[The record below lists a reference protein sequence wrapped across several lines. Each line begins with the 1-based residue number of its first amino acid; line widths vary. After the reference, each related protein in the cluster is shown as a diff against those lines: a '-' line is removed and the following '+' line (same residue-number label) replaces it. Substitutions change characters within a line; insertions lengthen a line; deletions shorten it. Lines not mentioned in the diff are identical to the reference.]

1 MKLTLNCMLVALLVA
16 WASPLFGQV
25 DALRQWSDATGKF
38 NVQASLIAVRGQ
50 DVFLETADGKTMK
63 IPLSRLSQAD
73 QDFLKGDSNPF
84 EEVGGAMPNLPATAT
99 PAPAPSASDFAGS
112 SSAAQAADNAPVPW
126 SEPWNVD
133 WDQVELMES
142 PFDTQ
147 WNYTPPATVELP
159 FEAKRAT
166 LPKKTNFFEGMRRL
180 EINPLAQRAVVGYTV
195 TFSVPKP
202 LSRISIIDLPSGKS
216 LQSEAIESNM
226 SPLAVL
232 NDGATVLM
240 QGSGKER
247 EDYETPDQLQLW
259 RMQGKKIAR
268 SGIWQPFAAT
278 DDTVGRRRMGSDSSH
293 VNHAMPIADNK
304 IMLLSN
310 ERHLACFD
318 VRTRQ
323 AIWHTRLKP
332 NYALDYSL
340 DRTQLFLLDD
350 QTLMVVDPSSGKV
363 LSSLSLEGQPR
374 LSWPR
379 ISLNPA
385 GNQLLLTYGNDFRVI
400 DLSSGTTGLSGTITT
415 RGPLAANGLS
425 FLSDDYALLDNR
437 LLLHLPSQIMVCEY
451 KDAAQITSMGGVEFV
466 GLLGDQGGLVV
477 PTSIPHP
484 KAKETLAKAVN
495 DPGVFLIHP
504 GVPVSLNVTGVG
516 GEYQAQVE
524 KALRQAA
531 EQAGYKV
538 VSNAEISIV
547 AAVSGP
553 TPEGVSY
560 IARGTFMI
568 NKYTTD
574 VRLVWDGK
582 NVWSR
587 GGSNV
592 PGMLSLDRDQT
603 IQQKLDE
610 LGKKPN
616 ISFFDGVSF
625 PKLLQAPQ
633 EGQQGQ
639 NSGNALLV
647 SKFTLQGLVDSP

>member
-1 MKLTLNCMLVALLVA
+1 MKHTLNCMLIALLVA
-16 WASPLFGQV
+16 WVNPVFGQV
-25 DALRQWSDATGKF
+25 DAQRQWSDATGKF

-84 EEVGGAMPNLPATAT
+84 EEVGGAMPNQPATAT
-99 PAPAPSASDFAGS
+99 PAAAASASDFAGS
-112 SSAAQAADNAPVPW
+112 SSAAQADNAPVPW
-126 SEPWNVD
+126 SEPWNID

-247 EDYETPDQLQLW
+247 EDYETPDQLQIW
-259 RMQGKKIAR
+259 RMQGKKIVR
-268 SGIWQPFAAT
+268 SGIWQPFAAA

-304 IMLLSN
+304 IMLLSK

-332 NYALDYSL
+332 HYALDYSL

-379 ISLNPA
+379 ICLNPA
-385 GNQLLLTYGNDFRVI
+385 GDQLLLTYGNDFRVI

-415 RGPLAANGLS
+415 SGPLAANGLS
-425 FLSDDYALLDNR
+425 FLNDDYALLDNR

-451 KDAAQITSMGGVEFV
+451 KDAAQITSVGGVEFV

-504 GVPVSLNVTGVG
+504 GVSVSLNVTGVG

-524 KALRQAA
+524 TALRQAA
-531 EQAGYKV
+531 EKAGYKV

-560 IARGTFMI
+560 IARGTYVI

-574 VRLVWDGK
+574 VRLVWNGK

-647 SKFTLQGLVDSP
+647 SKFTLQGLVDSK

>member
-1 MKLTLNCMLVALLVA
+1 MKRTLNCTLIALLAVL
-16 WASPLFGQV
+16 ASPVYGQV
-25 DALRQWSDATGKF
+25 DAQRQWSDATGKF
-38 NVQASLIAVRGQ
+38 KVQASLIAVRGQ

-84 EEVGGAMPNLPATAT
+84 EVVGEAMPSLPAATAT
-99 PAPAPSASDFAGS
+99 PAPATPTSDTAPQASG
-112 SSAAQAADNAPVPW
+112 NATLPW
-126 SEPWNVD
+126 SDPWSVD
-133 WDQVELMES
+133 WEQVELMQS
-142 PFDTQ
+142 AFDTQ
-147 WNYTPPATVELP
+147 WNYTPPATMELP
-159 FEAKRAT
+159 FEAKPAM

-180 EINPLAQRAVVGYTV
+180 EINPVAQRGVVGYTV
-195 TFSVPKP
+195 SFSVPKP

-216 LQSEAIESNM
+216 LQSEAIECNM

-240 QGSGKER
+240 QGTGKER
-247 EDYETPDQLQLW
+247 EEYETPDQLQLW
-259 RMQGKKIAR
+259 RMQGKKIVR
-268 SGIWQPFAAT
+268 SGFWQPFAAT
-278 DDTVGRRRMGSDSSH
+278 DDTAGRRRMGMGQDNSH

-304 IMLLSN
+304 ILLLSK

-318 VRTRQ
+318 VHTRQ
-323 AIWHTRLKP
+323 AIWHTRLKS

-350 QTLMVVDPSSGKV
+350 QTLMVLDPGSGKV

-379 ISLNPA
+379 IRLNPA
-385 GNQLLLTYGNDFRVI
+385 GDQLLLTYGNDFRVI
-400 DLSSGTTGLSGTITT
+400 DLNSGATGLSGTITT
-415 RGPLAANGLS
+415 SGPLAANGLS
-425 FLSDDYALLDNR
+425 FLNDDYALLDNR

-451 KDAAQITSMGGVEFV
+451 KDAAQIISLGGVEFV

-484 KAKETLAKAVN
+484 KAKETLAKAIN

-504 GVPVSLNVTGVG
+504 GVSVSLNVAGVG
-516 GEYQAQVE
+516 GEYQTQVE
-524 KALRQAA
+524 TALRQAA
-531 EQAGYKV
+531 EKAGYKV

-547 AAVSGP
+547 ASVSGP

-560 IARGTFMI
+560 IARGTYVI

-574 VRLVWDGK
+574 VRLVWKGK

-587 GGSNV
+587 GGNNV
-592 PGMLSLDRDQT
+592 PGMLSLERDQT

-616 ISFFDGVSF
+616 INFFNGVSF

-647 SKFTLQGLVDSP
+647 SKFTLQGLVDSQ